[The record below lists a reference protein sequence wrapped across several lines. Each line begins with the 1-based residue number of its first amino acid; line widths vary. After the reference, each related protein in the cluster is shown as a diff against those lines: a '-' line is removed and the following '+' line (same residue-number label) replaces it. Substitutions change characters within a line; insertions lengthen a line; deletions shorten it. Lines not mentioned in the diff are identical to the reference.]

1 MPISKTKT
9 KNKRSYFNF
18 TTLFHTH
25 SLYLRV
31 FSKILPK
38 MSENK
43 QSYAPKVRPNYI
55 YSILSVALV
64 LFLLGFFGLM
74 LIQTKNL
81 VDVFKE
87 RVNIMVEL
95 EEGAEQASIDKIR
108 ELISTSA
115 YARPESISFT
125 SKEDAVELLR
135 EDFGEDFLNLDLP
148 NPLYDVL
155 TFNVHSNYLVA
166 DSLQD
171 IRKSLKRY
179 SFVSDVYYQESLIN
193 EIATNIE
200 RVGYLA
206 LLISL
211 FFILVAVLLI
221 HNTIRLALYSNRFL
235 IKNMQLVGAS
245 WGFISKPY
253 LMRSLWQGVFS
264 AILAIAALLL
274 ISFLI
279 NQEISTYVQFGQN
292 WRVWMLFLGML
303 LLGILITTA
312 STYYAVN
319 KYLKMRT
326 DDLY

>member
-1 MPISKTKT
+1 
-9 KNKRSYFNF
+9 
-18 TTLFHTH
+18 
-25 SLYLRV
+25 
-31 FSKILPK
+31 
-38 MSENK
+38 MSDNK
-43 QSYAPKVRPNYI
+43 QSLAPKVRPNFI
-55 YSILSVALV
+55 YAVLSVALV

-74 LIQTKNL
+74 LIQTKSL

-95 EEGAEQASIDKIR
+95 EDDTEQASIDKIQ
-108 ELISTSA
+108 ELITTSA
-115 YARPESISFT
+115 YARPGSVTFT
-125 SKEDAVELLR
+125 SKEEAVELLR

-155 TFNVHSNYLVA
+155 TFNVHSHYLVA

-193 EIATNIE
+193 EIANNIQ
-200 RVGYLA
+200 RIGYFA

-211 FFILVAVLLI
+211 FFIFVAVLLI
-221 HNTIRLALYSNRFL
+221 HNTIRLALYANRFL

-245 WGFISKPY
+245 WGFISRPY
-253 LMRSLWQGVFS
+253 LIRSLWQGVLS
-264 AILAIAALLL
+264 ALLAIAALL
-274 ISFLI
+274 II
-279 NQEISTYVQFGQN
+279 NLLVNREISSFVNFGQN
-292 WRVWMLFLGML
+292 WRMWLLFVGLII
-303 LLGILITTA
+303 LGIIITTS